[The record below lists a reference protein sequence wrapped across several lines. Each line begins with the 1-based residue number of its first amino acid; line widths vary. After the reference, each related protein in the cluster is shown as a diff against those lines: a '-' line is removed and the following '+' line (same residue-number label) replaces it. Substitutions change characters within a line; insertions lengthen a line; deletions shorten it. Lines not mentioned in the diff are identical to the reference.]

1 MSEQLKNLDTK
12 KAQGLSLK
20 VGIAGLALFVAAL
33 FFEKTRSQAFE
44 SYLMGFTFI
53 ASFGLGSLF
62 LLLLQ
67 NVTGGRWGIS
77 IRRLLEAAAGTL
89 PYTALMLIP
98 VFLGMSTLYEWARP
112 EAAHDHVIQLKAAYL
127 NVPAFI
133 LRSVI
138 FFAIWT
144 FIVNRLLTW
153 TRAEDRGDALAS
165 KKFGMFSAPCIVIY
179 ALTMTFASFDWLMS
193 IEPHWFST
201 MFGVRYGAGAALGS
215 LALAVIVLNRI
226 KDIEPMKSVVRFQL
240 CSDIGNLMLAFTMFW
255 AYVSFS
261 EFLII
266 WCANLPE
273 ERFWYADRLQG
284 GWQVL
289 SLALIISHFFIPFL
303 FLMNRSIKKR
313 LDRLAKLAV
322 FILFARFLDFGWT
335 VIPSFHAADGM
346 RIHLLD
352 VTTFFGLF
360 GIWFFVYL
368 RGLSSR
374 PLIAALS
381 PRMKEVLGDAHHD

>member
-1 MSEQLKNLDTK
+1 MSEQMKNLDTK

-20 VGIAGLALFVAAL
+20 VGIAGLALFVVAL
-33 FFEKTRSQAFE
+33 FFDKTRSQAFE
-44 SYLMGFTFI
+44 SYLLSFAFI

-67 NVTGGRWGIS
+67 NVCGGRWGIS

-89 PYTALMLIP
+89 PFTALLLIP
-98 VFLGMSTLYEWARP
+98 IFLGMSSLYEWARP

-138 FFAIWT
+138 FFAIWS

-165 KKFGMFSAPCIVIY
+165 AKFGMFSAPCIVIY

-193 IEPHWFST
+193 IEAHWFST

-215 LALAVIVLNRI
+215 IALAVIVLNKI
-226 KDIEPMKSVVRFQL
+226 KDIEPIKSVVRFQL
-240 CSDIGNLMLAFTMFW
+240 CSDLGNLMLAFTMFW

-266 WCANLPE
+266 WSANLPE
-273 ERFWYADRLQG
+273 ERFWYAERLQG

-322 FILFARFLDFGWT
+322 FILFARFLDFAWT
-335 VIPSFHAADGM
+335 VIPSFHTEGM

-352 VTTFFGLF
+352 VTTFFGLL
-360 GIWFFVYL
+360 GIWLFVYF

-381 PRMKEVLGDAHHD
+381 PRMKEVLGDGHHD